1 VSLKVAL
8 LFCNYGPYHLARIEG
23 FFNVV
28 QCHQWK
34 VCGIELARSETEYP
48 WQTDVFSLPFPIYAV
63 LPDRRIEQVSF
74 LTLIQSLYQL
84 LNRVQPDVIAI
95 SGYARPAMLAA
106 LLWSRWH
113 RKPAILF
120 SETTEADFVRSSWK
134 EQMKRSLIS
143 QYQAALVGGQPQKRY
158 LMQLGMAEN
167 VIALGYNIVGNA
179 AFHPTHIHTLP
190 RPIEKPYFLTINR
203 FVEKKNLPFVIDAY
217 TTYRQ
222 ITGDKAW
229 DLVLCG
235 DGELRSLLE
244 KQIQDLG
251 LASYIHLPGFLQQNE
266 QLPYF
271 AHAGC
276 FIHAST
282 HEQWGLVVNEAM
294 SAGLPVLV
302 SNRCGCF
309 EDLVI
314 EGVNGFGFDP
324 ERSEELVHLMQKVSS
339 GAVDLH
345 TMGQAALKHIQ
356 QFSPDYFAQGL
367 LKAVKYAI
375 AQSS

>member
-1 VSLKVAL
+1 MSLKVAL

-23 FFNVV
+23 FFNAV
-28 QCHQWK
+28 QSYQWQI
-34 VCGIELARSETEYP
+34 CGIELARSETEYP
-48 WQTDVFSLPFPIYAV
+48 WQTEISSLPFPIYAA

-74 LTLIQSLYQL
+74 LALVQSLYQL
-84 LNRVQPDVIAI
+84 LNRVQPDVVAI

-106 LLWSRWH
+106 LVWCRWQ
-113 RKPAILF
+113 RKPTVLF
-120 SETTEADFVRSSWK
+120 SETTEADFTRSSWK
-134 EQMKRSLIS
+134 EQLKRSLIG
-143 QYQAALVGGQPQKRY
+143 QYQSALVGGLPQKRY
-158 LMQLGMAEN
+158 LMQLGMEEGS
-167 VIALGYNIVGNA
+167 IFLGYNVVGNQT
-179 AFHPTHIHTLP
+179 FHPNRIHTFP
-190 RPIEKPYFLTINR
+190 KPLQKPFFLTINR
-203 FVEKKNLPFVIDAY
+203 FIYKKNLPSVITAY
-217 TTYRQ
+217 AAYRQ
-222 ITGDKAW
+222 ITGDKSW

-244 KQIQDLG
+244 KQVQDLG
-251 LASYIHLPGFLQQNE
+251 LVSYVHLPGFLQQSE

-294 SAGLPVLV
+294 AAGLPVLV

-324 ERSEELVHLMQKVSS
+324 EHPEALADLMLKMSS
-339 GAVDLH
+339 GKLDLNKL
-345 TMGQAALKHIQ
+345 GQASLNHIQ
-356 QFSPDYFAQGL
+356 KFSPNYLAQGL
-367 LKAVKYAI
+367 IRAVHHALNRT
-375 AQSS
+375 